1 MTNLDFYIYIVISL
15 LGVAYPLLLQVVAR
29 LDEKYSSI
37 RIVAKF
43 DQEYEGRVFKV
54 LLYISLILIVIW
66 TLQLPSFISIDGLD
80 FFINNSGAILLS
92 ASSIGLVVSF
102 FLYVNKILI
111 YYMPEKLIKHL
122 IGRHEKRGD
131 KDNFIYFEAL
141 SDILL
146 FSIRTQQK
154 NLSISLS
161 DFFYFAF
168 KAEREKNKDERKKN
182 KE

>member
-66 TLQLPSFISIDGLD
+66 TLQLPSFISG
-80 FFINNSGAILLS
+80 
-92 ASSIGLVVSF
+92 
-102 FLYVNKILI
+102 
-111 YYMPEKLIKHL
+111 
-122 IGRHEKRGD
+122 
-131 KDNFIYFEAL
+131 
-141 SDILL
+141 
-146 FSIRTQQK
+146 
-154 NLSISLS
+154 
-161 DFFYFAF
+161 
-168 KAEREKNKDERKKN
+168 
-182 KE
+182 